1 MYIVAKKQIMSVYCC
16 ILAYALDHLYLLCGD
31 DLSRSYI
38 DLYNSTSVLCLNSL
52 TLSLLLS
59 VLLIYSSVCTKVSSS
74 LFKSLFWLSR
84 TLMCY
89 CKAAISALKS
99 PFLSRID
106 ELLNLTSS
114 NSFLMTIIWSSLL
127 LFLLSKSN
135 NKALNSL
142 FLWSS

>member
-1 MYIVAKKQIMSVYCC
+1 MTYHA
-16 ILAYALDHLYLLCGD
+16 ILHLYLLCGD

-38 DLYNSTSVLCLNSL
+38 DLYNSTSVLVLSST
-52 TLSLLLS
+52 TLSLLLR
-59 VLLIYSSVCTKVSSS
+59 VLLIYSSVCTKFSSS
-74 LFKSLFWLSR
+74 LFKSLFYASR
-84 TLMCY
+84 TLICY
-89 CKAAISALKS
+89 YNAAISALIS
-99 PFLSRID
+99 AFLSKID

-114 NSFLMTIIWSSLL
+114 NSFLTTIIWSSLL